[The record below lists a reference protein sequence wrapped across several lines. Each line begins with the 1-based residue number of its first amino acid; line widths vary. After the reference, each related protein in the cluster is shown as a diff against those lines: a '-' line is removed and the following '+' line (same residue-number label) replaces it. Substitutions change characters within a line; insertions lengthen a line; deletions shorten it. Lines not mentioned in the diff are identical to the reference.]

1 MDTHS
6 IRSAQFFN
14 THHFLSDISLSHKRS
29 FCLPSGSFRRPF
41 PLGDMQSNQPYE
53 NHTIVEVLSPDP
65 INDPPKQ
72 YTSETSYS
80 EGKTPAITD
89 LPNPYNLHGD
99 EKKRQ
104 KSASLRPNPHR
115 KYSKRWFGHA
125 YDAAVEIG
133 KWPRI
138 AYAAVG
144 LILIIVWIAIM

>member
-1 MDTHS
+1 
-6 IRSAQFFN
+6 
-14 THHFLSDISLSHKRS
+14 
-29 FCLPSGSFRRPF
+29 
-41 PLGDMQSNQPYE
+41 MQSNQPYE
-53 NHTIVEVLSPDP
+53 NHAIVEVLSPDP
-65 INDPPKQ
+65 INHPPKQ
-72 YTSETSYS
+72 YNSEASYS

-138 AYAAVG
+138 AYATVG